1 MIEGTIFAEGLD
13 QTAANH
19 VALSP
24 LSFLARAAEVRP
36 DHISVIHGDRRFTW
50 SETHQR
56 CRRFADALVKR
67 GIGRGSVVAT
77 MLPNITAMYEAN
89 FGVPM
94 CGAVLNALNTR
105 LDAAAIAFA
114 LEHSETRLLLVDPE
128 YAATITEALA
138 LLDQPP
144 QLIVVEDPE
153 HPVAHDLVCQEYEE
167 FLLTGDPQASFDLPD
182 NEWSPIALNYTS
194 GTTGNPKGVVYT
206 HRGAYLNALCN
217 IVSWGMGPSPVYL
230 WTLPMFHASG
240 WCFPWTMAA
249 AAGTNVCLR
258 RIDPVKIFEL
268 IERHQVT
275 HFCAAPI
282 VHSML
287 VAEQEAN
294 PRQLGHPVKALIAGA
309 PPPPSVI
316 AGMNSMGVEIT
327 HVYGL
332 TETYGPCTYC
342 LQKPE
347 WNELPTYDRAAL
359 ISRQGVRY
367 HMQEALEVMDP
378 ETMTPVPWDGET
390 AGEVFLRG
398 NLMMAGYLKNP
409 ATTAE
414 AFAGGWLHTGDIAVR
429 HPDGYIAITDRAK
442 DIIISGGENISSIE
456 VEEALYRHP
465 EVMYAAV
472 VAMADPYW
480 GEVPCAFI
488 ETKTPGKLSE
498 EELIAHSRKFL
509 AGYKRPKKVVFTELP
524 KTSTGKI
531 QKFVLRTWA
540 RDLATPEAPAD
551 TSGE

>member
-1 MIEGTIFAEGLD
+1 MIPGTIFAEGLD
-13 QTAANH
+13 RTAANH
-19 VALSP
+19 VPLSP
-24 LSFLARAAEVRP
+24 LSFLVRAAEVRP
-36 DHISVIHGDRRFTW
+36 DHVAVIHDQRSFTW
-50 SETHQR
+50 AEVARR
-56 CRRFADALVKR
+56 CRRLADALIRR
-67 GIGRGSVVAT
+67 GIGPGSVVAT
-77 MLPNITAMYEAN
+77 MLPNVPAMYEAN
-89 FGVPM
+89 FGIPM

-114 LEHSETRLLLVDPE
+114 LQHSETRLLLVDPE
-128 YAATITEALA
+128 YAATVVAALA
-138 LLDQPP
+138 LLEDPP
-144 QLIVVEDPE
+144 QLIVVEDIS
-153 HPVAHDLVCQEYEE
+153 HPVAHGLNCPEYED
-167 FLLTGDPQASFDLPD
+167 FLLTGDPGAAFELPRD
-182 NEWSPIALNYTS
+182 EWAAIALNYTS

-206 HRGAYLNALCN
+206 HRGAYLNALGN
-217 IVSWGMGPSPVYL
+217 IVSWNMGPSPVYL

-258 RIDPVKIFEL
+258 RIEPDRIFEL
-268 IERHQVT
+268 IERHRVT

-287 VAEQEAN
+287 VAAHEAA
-294 PRQLGHPVKALIAGA
+294 PRSLDHPVKALIAGA
-309 PPPPSVI
+309 PPPPAVI
-316 AGMNSMGVEIT
+316 AGMNSLGVEIT

-342 LQKPE
+342 AQKPE
-347 WNELPTYDRAAL
+347 WSELPDYDRAAL

-367 HMQEALEVMDP
+367 HMQEALEVIDP

-390 AGEVFLRG
+390 TGEVFLRG

-409 ATTAE
+409 AATAE

-442 DIIISGGENISSIE
+442 DIIISGGENISSVE

-472 VAMADPYW
+472 VALSDPHW
-480 GEVPCAFI
+480 GEVPCAFV
-488 ETKTPGKLSE
+488 ELKNPGKVSE

-509 AGYKRPKKVVFTELP
+509 AGYKRPKKIVFGELP

-531 QKFVLRTWA
+531 QKFILRAWA
-540 RDLATPEAPAD
+540 RDLVTPDASPAV
-551 TSGE
+551 SGI